1 MSNLFQ
7 KRGNAIY
14 LLIREYMK
22 KIISINNLIIVLLI
36 QGLLQKHNITL
47 LNHPYDKFYYENYVL
62 EELEYYIKEVKYNNN
77 IARDI
82 SRSILPKFVEDDD
95 KRLKKL
101 FRKILIIKKRNQQ
114 KQLMYNFYKWFRN
127 INISDDNNKK
137 SRNIGNKENKIS
149 KNIEKSNSLLVINNY
164 NAKSNNTKTTINKS
178 PNLKLSNNK
187 KAMSKTCSFLTKNN
201 KNKTN
206 KTSKTNSLISNKTS
220 PKIINNSKISSSFH
234 FDANRNQN
242 NKQKIK
248 TKLNKN
254 NKSCSISKQNP
265 ISFSETTT
273 KNKKIKTPNKHKDMV
288 QNFMNNLIINKKNKE
303 EKMKKLNDKHEEKI
317 NSIYTFTP
325 KLIQNKKNEKY
336 LKNMVDKLV
345 INNNIRECSKN
356 NISNDDNKNNSEN
369 RLNIV
374 IEENRKNKDINFISR
389 LSEYEKR
396 RINNLEKI
404 KNDILI
410 EEYLNSDMSKFNYF
424 NDKYNI
430 SDDHLLN
437 VSNSY
442 YHNKKKLIDKLIKDI
457 DEEKGITF
465 EPKLN
470 KEYNNKIKSNFT
482 NLKEVLTNK
491 KNEKKYDY
499 LSYKDKECTFQPRIN
514 YLDEMNLSNN
524 RSNVGERLLAYQDKY
539 NQKLIELKNKSPRY
553 SFKPKISKNT
563 YIILKKKRFINSLK
577 GGIKANFSATNNNRK
592 FEEEKYSLKIKE
604 KKKLLENKG
613 GNLTPM
619 FDYSKKE
626 NFNNIN
632 LNEFNLDE
640 HIDYSDLENKINFY
654 RNIKN
659 SLRDNN
665 NENKASNNIK
675 NNNLMNFDYYDN
687 LI

>member
-22 KIISINNLIIVLLI
+22 KNISINNLIIVLLI

-114 KQLMYNFYKWFRN
+114 KQLIYNFYKWFRN

-149 KNIEKSNSLLVINNY
+149 KNLEKSNSLVVINNY
-164 NAKSNNTKTTINKS
+164 NAKSNNTKNTINKS

-187 KAMSKTCSFLTKNN
+187 KSISKTCSFLTKNN

-220 PKIINNSKISSSFH
+220 PKIINNSKLSSLVH

-242 NKQKIK
+242 NIQKRKIK
-248 TKLNKN
+248 LDKN

-325 KLIQNKKNEKY
+325 KLIQNNKNEKY

-482 NLKEVLTNK
+482 NLKEVLMNK

-613 GNLTPM
+613 GNFTPI

-632 LNEFNLDE
+632 LNEFNHDE
-640 HIDYSDLENKINFY
+640 HSDYSDLENKINFY

>member
-22 KIISINNLIIVLLI
+22 KNISINNLIIVLLI

-114 KQLMYNFYKWFRN
+114 KQLIYNFYKWFRN

-164 NAKSNNTKTTINKS
+164 NDKSNNTKNTINKS

-187 KAMSKTCSFLTKNN
+187 KSISKTCSFLTKNN

-220 PKIINNSKISSSFH
+220 PKIINNSKLSSLVH

-242 NKQKIK
+242 NIQKRKIK
-248 TKLNKN
+248 LDKN

-356 NISNDDNKNNSEN
+356 NISNDDNRNNTDN

-470 KEYNNKIKSNFT
+470 KEYNNKIKGNFT
-482 NLKEVLTNK
+482 NLKEVLMNK

-514 YLDEMNLSNN
+514 YLEEMNLSNN

-613 GNLTPM
+613 GNFTPI

-632 LNEFNLDE
+632 LNEFNHDE
-640 HIDYSDLENKINFY
+640 HSDYSDLENKINFY